1 MYSVVVSLAKRRFML
16 DCHDREIMN
25 GKAVNVLLF
34 ETEKEAIDFT
44 IEVLVANEEIED
56 LGNGT
61 YRILNLKTYY
71 DEPVPVDD
79 AGYTLIRFNDQV
91 LSKTG
96 EFLYIVEVDSKI
108 PVGA

>member
-1 MYSVVVSLAKRRFML
+1 MYSVVVSLSKKRFMF
-16 DCHDREIMN
+16 DFVDRKIMN

-34 ETEKEAIDFT
+34 PTEKDAINFA

-61 YRILNLKTYY
+61 YRIMNLKTYD
-71 DEPVPVDD
+71 DEPIPVDD
-79 AGYTLIRFNDQV
+79 AEYTLVRFNDQV

-96 EFLYIVEVDSKI
+96 EFLYIVDVDSKI